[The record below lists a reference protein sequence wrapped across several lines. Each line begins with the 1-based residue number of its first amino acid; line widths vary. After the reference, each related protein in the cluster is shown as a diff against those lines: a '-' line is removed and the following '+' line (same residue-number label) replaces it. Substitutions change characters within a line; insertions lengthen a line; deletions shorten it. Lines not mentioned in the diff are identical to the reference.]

1 VAREKRFRTSF
12 MGGFKKADVNQYIEQ
27 ILKEFDEKLKS
38 KDEEIAALKNENKDL
53 RYRYEELQRRADE
66 INETRAKIADVLI
79 QAQEK
84 AEKMVEEARIEAVE
98 EKKKLEETIE
108 SEKEKLVDIRADI
121 KKLKVEIVKIL
132 SRYEEQLS
140 VLAKEEMEA
149 EAAEA
154 EAALEE
160 AGDEPEQETDET
172 EPAQEA
178 EAYGFEIAQDVARDE
193 AFQQAA
199 AASEEDPGA
208 ADEAGY

>member
-1 VAREKRFRTSF
+1 MAREKRFRTSF

-108 SEKEKLVDIRADI
+108 SEKENRSHPMQKN
-121 KKLKVEIVKIL
+121 
-132 SRYEEQLS
+132 
-140 VLAKEEMEA
+140 
-149 EAAEA
+149 
-154 EAALEE
+154 
-160 AGDEPEQETDET
+160 
-172 EPAQEA
+172 
-178 EAYGFEIAQDVARDE
+178 
-193 AFQQAA
+193 
-199 AASEEDPGA
+199 
-208 ADEAGY
+208 